1 MYKGKE
7 IIGVRLA
14 IDSQERR
21 RITMIPN
28 AGGRMASFAAPLD
41 EEGTAKYLK
50 IYSSKRLV

>member
-1 MYKGKE
+1 
-7 IIGVRLA
+7 
-14 IDSQERR
+14 
-21 RITMIPN
+21 MIPN